1 MDVMQPVRPK
11 NFRGLRNDLLL
22 LPGLNRS
29 HSDFQVSQR
38 SAFDRFRSKSPV
50 QKQSVEVDDDYQ
62 STESS
67 PEAEKPAR
75 MTSLRELRI
84 KIPNTSDVYLSSQPN
99 SGSLTPSPKPDMP
112 FEFLLPSLTQ
122 SLGPKQ
128 MSFNDFQ
135 GPISLESHEQNE
147 PKPQRS
153 TFSEILNLF
162 ESAAQARAQKREI
175 QSNRSQLS
183 RFASNC
189 SQSSTISPEEQNDG
203 NKSRQNKMPRT
214 TRTVTE
220 TFSSEDDDR
229 GIVKDIAFQ
238 QPQRRLQPR
247 NFAMLKSNGSTLSL
261 NVNEF
266 PRHRSLGELM
276 TSSLLHSPQSDR
288 TLRSPTGSVRSRAS
302 DSLFHQMAVSHSSTL
317 AFVSESFPQ
326 LLRDYGSPISGN
338 EVFQKWVSLIP
349 TNPMIISI
357 SLANIVFK
365 STAPTLVKDK
375 IMLFDAAFISP
386 NYVEHPITVIISPA
400 GQYAPLLGRHA
411 ERKYGPLI
419 LTEFEELETELRHF
433 LHEAGQEQKPMTTL
447 RLQIMP
453 PMNVCSIP
461 SLAAHYLHKNL
472 NPNECERQICFIMI
486 QLLGA
491 LKCLQSDG
499 VENLSNNFKEFILSY
514 PNPDSKNLLQTMN
527 ELPRLMLLRDTMQE
541 EYVDEQQ
548 LSPSRDS
555 PSDQQVGV
563 CRVALRALYTLL
575 NRKMQ
580 SALPE
585 IPERT
590 KFSTALRKCAS
601 ILHLERSSSM
611 SDAYM
616 LLSLA
621 FFASGHQFE
630 TEYEAKLW
638 LDEQRAQQVN
648 QIVRMLIQRSPEIVN
663 CKLQMR
669 LFFLLQSTPRTIFRT
684 HNLLKRN

>member
-1 MDVMQPVRPK
+1 MDVMQPVRPR

-50 QKQSVEVDDDYQ
+50 QKQSVEVVDDDYR

-67 PEAEKPAR
+67 PEAEKPAQ

-84 KIPNTSDVYLSSQPN
+84 DIPNTVDGYLSSQPN
-99 SGSLTPSPKPDMP
+99 SGSLTPSPKPDVP
-112 FEFLLPSLTQ
+112 FEFQLPSLTQ

-128 MSFNDFQ
+128 TSFNDFQ
-135 GPISLESHEQNE
+135 SPISLESHKQTE
-147 PKPQRS
+147 PHRS

-162 ESAAQARAQKREI
+162 ESAAQARAQKRE
-175 QSNRSQLS
+175 SKLNRPPLS

-203 NKSRQNKMPRT
+203 NKIHKMPRT

-238 QPQRRLQPR
+238 QPQRRVQPR
-247 NFAMLKSNGSTLSL
+247 NFPMLKSNGSTLSL

-326 LLRDYGSPISGN
+326 LLRDYGSPFSGN
-338 EVFQKWVSLIP
+338 EVFQ
-349 TNPMIISI
+349 NI

-386 NYVEHPITVIISPA
+386 NYVEHPITVLISPA

-419 LTEFEELETELRHF
+419 LTEFEELESELRHF

-514 PNPDSKNLLQTMN
+514 ANPDSKNLLQTMN
-527 ELPRLMLLRDTMQE
+527 ELPRLMFLRDTMQE

-580 SALPE
+580 TTLPE

-590 KFSTALRKCAS
+590 KFSAALRKCAS

-621 FFASGHQFE
+621 FFATGHQFE

-648 QIVRMLIQRSPEIVN
+648 QIVRLLIQRSPEIVN

-684 HNLLKRN
+684 YNLLKRN